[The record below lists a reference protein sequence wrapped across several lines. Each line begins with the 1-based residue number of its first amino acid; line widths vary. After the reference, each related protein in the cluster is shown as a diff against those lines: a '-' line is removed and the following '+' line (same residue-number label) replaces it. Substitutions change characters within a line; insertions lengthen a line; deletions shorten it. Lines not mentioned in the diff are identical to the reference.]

1 MFNTLTSAARSLD
14 KNKIKICLTIMLL
27 AFANTSMAN
36 EAVAVDVQSEA
47 RVKDEV
53 TCPAFLKHNLRKLNS
68 SKSVDICEQYA
79 GKTFL
84 IVNTASHCG
93 YTPQFKG
100 LEALHKKYQKQ
111 GLVVL
116 GFPSDDFFQEED
128 EEKDAADICF
138 VNYGVTFDVFATSAV
153 RGSDV
158 NPVFAYLNEQTAS
171 PYWNFYKYL
180 VSADGSRIQR
190 FSSKVEPQSAELTSA
205 IEKQLAKSSG
215 AVNVEE
221 KSTVKGAE

>member
-1 MFNTLTSAARSLD
+1 
-14 KNKIKICLTIMLL
+14 
-27 AFANTSMAN
+27 MAN